1 MYTNTYYQRFARA
14 DKRNKLPKWIN
25 ENVMDASTN
34 LSTDMAIASAKKF
47 LRSMAQ
53 PYEANQMGV
62 SLWSL
67 KDIEA
72 KGSKRAAVIA
82 K

>member
-1 MYTNTYYQRFARA
+1 
-14 DKRNKLPKWIN
+14 
-25 ENVMDASTN
+25 MDASTN

-53 PYEANQMGV
+53 PYEANQLGV
-62 SLWSL
+62 SLWTL
-67 KDIEA
+67 KDIETR
-72 KGSKRAAVIA
+72 GPKRAAVIG